1 MINQIVILGLTTAIG
16 IVGYFVKN
24 MFNLMQEHMVQ
35 LKVQTELNRNIQ
47 KDMEKI
53 TQDVT
58 TLSEKQHQHEVEI
71 AVLKEK

>member
-71 AVLKEK
+71 AILKEK